1 MRTILLLLSA
11 VALLALAACARDSAP
26 ATDATTDTSPEAA
39 AVDPADDEYSY
50 AEPKKVKTT
59 ELALDL
65 AVDFDHKQ
73 ISGTATYTLDW
84 LDPAADQLVLD
95 TRDLDIEAVEGAG
108 ADGQWAPLQFV
119 LADADPLLGSKLTI
133 DSPERNERIR
143 VTYTTSPDASGLDR
157 KSVV

>member
-1 MRTILLLLSA
+1 GAPRFGGGLPAADGGVVRSPPAVTGGPHYTPHAGTAVPGVRSMRTILLLLSA
-11 VALLALAACARDSAP
+11 VALFALAACARDSAP

-65 AVDFDHKQ
+65 AVDFDQQQ

-84 LDPAADQLVLD
+84 LHP
-95 TRDLDIEAVEGAG
+95 
-108 ADGQWAPLQFV
+108 
-119 LADADPLLGSKLTI
+119 
-133 DSPERNERIR
+133 
-143 VTYTTSPDASGLDR
+143 
-157 KSVV
+157 